1 MNNDITAKELK
12 EKLNR
17 GDEFLFI
24 DVREPWEYEEFN
36 IGARLVPLGELPGVI
51 DDWDD
56 WQEKEVVVHCKSG
69 ARSAAAKAFMQK
81 NGFLNVRNL
90 LGGILDW

>member
-90 LGGILDW
+90 MGGILDW

>member
-51 DDWDD
+51 DDWYD

-90 LGGILDW
+90 MGGILDW

>member
-51 DDWDD
+51 DEWDD

-90 LGGILDW
+90 MGGILDW